1 MQTKPRISSILETNN
16 LSQSITGVKAFNL
29 SELKLKE
36 ELQFELPSQL
46 RLGHLVEKIISN
58 LIQSSTNYEVLYENI
73 QVIKDKKTLGE
84 IDFIIKNQRNEQI
97 IHLELAYKF
106 YLYDPNISE
115 HAFNNWVGP
124 NRNDSLKEKLEKLK
138 NKQFPLLHHN
148 FTQSILPDVAINEV
162 SQSLCFLVSLFI
174 PYQCKRTY
182 APSYAKA
189 IKGYY
194 LNLDAFIKMDHAL
207 KSYYLP
213 TKNEWG
219 MDPADN
225 EIWTDFEGIV
235 KQAESIIQE
244 KQATLCWQKHKQSYL
259 TFFIV
264 WW

>member
-1 MQTKPRISSILETNN
+1 MKTKPRISSILQTNN
-16 LSQSITGVKAFNL
+16 LSQSITGLKAFNL
-29 SELKLKE
+29 SELKLQE
-36 ELQFELPSQL
+36 DLQFELPSQL

-58 LIQSSTNYEVLYENI
+58 LIQSSANYEVLYENI

-84 IDFIIKNQRNEQI
+84 IDFIIQNTRNHKI

-115 HAFNNWVGP
+115 HAFNNWIGP

-148 FTQSILPDVAINEV
+148 FTQSVLPDIAINEV

-174 PYQCKRTY
+174 PYQYKLTFD
-182 APSYAKA
+182 SVYAKA

-207 KSYYLP
+207 KNYYLP
-213 TKNEWG
+213 TKKEWG

-225 EIWTDFEGIV
+225 EIWADFEGII
-235 KQAESIIQE
+235 KQAEAIIQE

-259 TFFIV
+259 AFFIV